1 MLWFRVYGRR
11 EMLSTR
17 DRRYKMAYKRD
28 ISVYKNANGS
38 WVLTYIS
45 DQGDYVKQ
53 VYYFYTKSAATIKF
67 LDFLKEAGY

>member
-1 MLWFRVYGRR
+1 MLGFRVYG
-11 EMLSTR
+11 EGDTLYKIGGTR
-17 DRRYKMAYKRD
+17 MAYKRD
-28 ISVYKNANGS
+28 ISVYKNLNGS

-53 VYYFYTKSAATIKF
+53 VYYFYTKSAATIRF